1 MVQPSQKFIEPAHF
15 SGQSEQLQ
23 LESMGSQGIAI
34 GQLGK
39 GQQIRVTCT
48 AKKVSHCVAVPQA
61 KKTSPCGPRPSSI
74 LTSLTVL
81 TCVPRCVVAGYR
93 QGACQVVAGVGRHL
107 PV

>member
-1 MVQPSQKFIEPAHF
+1 VCVVQTSQKFIEPAHF

-48 AKKVSHCVAVPQA
+48 AKKVSQSVVTGSHCSRLGGHIHV
-61 KKTSPCGPRPSSI
+61 SR
-74 LTSLTVL
+74 LTM
-81 TCVPRCVVAGYR
+81 
-93 QGACQVVAGVGRHL
+93 Q
-107 PV
+107 

>member
-1 MVQPSQKFIEPAHF
+1 MEPHVGLCAVCVVQSSQKFIEPAHF

-48 AKKVSHCVAVPQA
+48 AKKVSQSVRGSQCSRLRRTQA
-61 KKTSPCGPRPSSI
+61 AAGWGHRAARLPCLHR
-74 LTSLTVL
+74 VK
-81 TCVPRCVVAGYR
+81 Y
-93 QGACQVVAGVGRHL
+93 
-107 PV
+107 